1 MKIISSENF
10 ELAKNIHKEKAKFK
24 ENNAQQE
31 SLKNQLEIMKDD
43 IKLSNIVKLN
53 NEKKQILDS
62 LNSLTEEVCL
72 LIIIVRILK

>member
-10 ELAKNIHKEKAKFK
+10 ELAKNIHKEKAKYK
-24 ENNAQQE
+24 ENNAQQD
-31 SLKNQLEIMKDD
+31 SLKNQFEIMKDD
-43 IKLSNIVKLN
+43 IKISNIVKLN